1 MVLVKCKLSNG
12 SYAKILRILHVI
24 STVIAKITMRG
35 RPFFYETN
43 LGHIL
48 IVVVKKLYLV
58 DRHRYNRWAALSSK
72 LIINLTDHFTTIFQP
87 IYVSLINWQWI
98 TFLAILHFILVL
110 LLNLWFCTY
119 IFMTFQSC
127 IFYRYTFLSVW
138 KNNTRGY

>member
-58 DRHRYNRWAALSSK
+58 DRHRYNHWAADCTVLE
-72 LIINLTDHFTTIFQP
+72 TYHQP
-87 IYVSLINWQWI
+87 YRPLYNNFSTHLCI
-98 TFLAILHFILVL
+98 T
-110 LLNLWFCTY
+110 N
-119 IFMTFQSC
+119 
-127 IFYRYTFLSVW
+127 
-138 KNNTRGY
+138 